1 MPRLSVLTGALG
13 APKIGDDTRRAP
25 EALARQS
32 LSPGLQIPKN
42 RSTGNL
48 GTMGDS
54 SERARI
60 RFSFDAGAAA
70 AEYDSMSRSAYHRT
84 AGGGGGVACE
94 NEACRCRCAV
104 KHLRSRRGSCRALTR
119 LVFLGAPS

>member
-1 MPRLSVLTGALG
+1 MRRCLFPVLQHVALGRQRPTAEGLSMPRLSVLTGALG
-13 APKIGDDTRRAP
+13 APKIGDDTRHAP

-70 AEYDSMSRSAYHRT
+70 AEYDSMSRSA
-84 AGGGGGVACE
+84 
-94 NEACRCRCAV
+94 
-104 KHLRSRRGSCRALTR
+104 
-119 LVFLGAPS
+119 